1 MTTLHESY
9 LVCKRKFGVEVS
21 RELLLATYRQC
32 RNIKQTAKEWHCSK
46 NTVKLALWKK
56 KNKNNLKDSSRAP
69 NYQPCKT
76 ASDIEQKIYD
86 IRRQTGYGK
95 RRIQNELFD
104 QFSIVVPE
112 STIGKILKR
121 GNVKAKIYH
130 SAWRRKTRNSYDRSS
145 LLPFGR
151 NEVDVKEVLDQKG
164 LSQEI
169 YDLFTRLD
177 LPLYQWTWIDVFS
190 RLRFVAYSYEHSWT
204 NGRIFFQLVTSW
216 LRLFGIRKTLNC
228 SIDGGTEWH
237 ANHERSFV
245 ESLDNFYQPLGLNM
259 SVIRKGHP
267 EDNAFVERS
276 HRTDDEECYVPMGK
290 YIKGERSFQKT
301 IQWWQLFYNTQRR
314 HQGIGNKTPIQ
325 QLKTHNN
332 SIHPAIA
339 HFPPI
344 ILDRHLNC
352 MPGGQNVFDYYQ
364 ICQTVT

>member
-1 MTTLHESY
+1 MNQY
-9 LVCKRKFGVEVS
+9 FAKF
-21 RELLLATYRQC
+21 
-32 RNIKQTAKEWHCSK
+32 
-46 NTVKLALWKK
+46 
-56 KNKNNLKDSSRAP
+56 
-69 NYQPCKT
+69 
-76 ASDIEQKIYD
+76 
-86 IRRQTGYGK
+86 
-95 RRIQNELFD
+95 
-104 QFSIVVPE
+104 
-112 STIGKILKR
+112 
-121 GNVKAKIYH
+121 
-130 SAWRRKTRNSYDRSS
+130 RKTRS
-145 LLPFGR
+145 F
-151 NEVDVKEVLDQKG
+151 VLSVKG

-276 HRTDDEECYVPMGK
+276 HRTDDEEFYVPMGK

-325 QLKTHNN
+325 QLKTHND

-352 MPGGQNVFDYYQ
+352 MPGGQNVFDYYLAFFARLAWRAPRRPRSCGL
-364 ICQTVT
+364 IFARTLSIALAWESERDLPGSSRGYAELRITWGDLSCVPTGAFRHITWGIGGLDSRYYGGK